1 MQDHPGT
8 PTSVLSRAMAV
19 LSAFG
24 ADDHALELHEIVAR
38 TGLPKT
44 TVHRLLGELT
54 SLRLLE
60 RDDSGR
66 HRLGGRL
73 FELGMQASVE
83 RRLLEVAMP
92 FLQDLYERTHATV
105 HLGVRE
111 GIISPTFVLSRIH
124 PSLSGGPALV
134 HVDAYRLADAD
145 ELEDLDLEQDL
156 DASVTVVEWGRGK
169 AEQLS
174 ASRLEITLIRDTG
187 STMAEQG
194 GGPVLDFSESDD
206 DEPRSIAIAAFGD
219 RWKDQRPF

>member
-1 MQDHPGT
+1 MSEASAQPVWTAELGTRDAEATRALAARIGGVLRPGD
-8 PTSVLSRAMAV
+8 L
-19 LSAFG
+19 LLLNGELG
-24 ADDHALELHEIVAR
+24 A
-38 TGLPKT
+38 GKT
-44 TVHRLLGELT
+44 TFTQGLGA
-54 SLRLLE
+54 
-60 RDDSGR
+60 G
-66 HRLGGRL
+66 
-73 FELGMQASVE
+73 
-83 RRLLEVAMP
+83 
-92 FLQDLYERTHATV
+92 
-105 HLGVRE
+105 LGVRE

-187 STMAEQG
+187 STIAEQG
-194 GGPVLDFSESDD
+194 GGPVLGFSESDD